1 MKETVKEIL
10 WDNALILFLIAAVV
24 IFSIFNPGYLT
35 SSNVIVILKQASLL
49 ALLGMAQT
57 VVMLTGCID
66 LSVGSTIAL
75 ATVLFAGMIKNS
87 AIPSFVP
94 VICMT
99 LAGAALGGITG
110 TVITKLNIPPFI
122 TTFAANYAYRGVAWL
137 IMGSY
142 VVYNLP
148 VSYRRIGMNE
158 VFGVPITIWF
168 EILIGIGLFLL
179 LKKTVLGRKIYF
191 TGSNRKAAEHSGI
204 HTNRIIIIAYVI
216 GSALAA
222 FTGVLYSAR
231 LNAAEAG
238 IGGTFALDSIAV
250 CLIGGCAIT
259 GGKGSVWGTAIGAIV
274 ISTIKNGMNY
284 IQVSS
289 ELQSLV
295 LGLLIVAAVF
305 FNQFASARGKGR

>member
-1 MKETVKEIL
+1 M
-10 WDNALILFLIAAVV
+10 
-24 IFSIFNPGYLT
+24 
-35 SSNVIVILKQASLL
+35 
-49 ALLGMAQT
+49 
-57 VVMLTGCID
+57 
-66 LSVGSTIAL
+66 
-75 ATVLFAGMIKNS
+75 
-87 AIPSFVP
+87 
-94 VICMT
+94 
-99 LAGAALGGITG
+99 
-110 TVITKLNIPPFI
+110 
-122 TTFAANYAYRGVAWL
+122 
-137 IMGSY
+137 
-142 VVYNLP
+142 
-148 VSYRRIGMNE
+148 
-158 VFGVPITIWF
+158 
-168 EILIGIGLFLL
+168 
-179 LKKTVLGRKIYF
+179 
-191 TGSNRKAAEHSGI
+191 
-204 HTNRIIIIAYVI
+204 I